1 MKLNL
6 LLYFLRTEL
15 IKHIRLTPLLPF
27 LFLLTNCEKQE
38 RQCKNFYIGKFYS
51 EIVVEDKVFKTSF
64 SRNSGDIQIEEFE
77 GTIDSSRVRW
87 INDCEMVLSSI
98 NPKNINAKKNVLI
111 KILQTTDSS
120 YTYEYSY
127 VGENKKLK
135 AEAFRIK

>member
-15 IKHIRLTPLLPF
+15 IKHISLIHLLPF
-27 LFLLTNCEKQE
+27 LFLLTNCVKQD

-51 EIVVEDKVFKTSF
+51 EIVIEDKVFKSSF
-64 SRNSGDIQIEEFE
+64 SRNSANIQIEEFE
-77 GTIDSSRVRW
+77 GIIDSSRVRW
-87 INDCEMVLSSI
+87 VNDCEMILSSI

>member
-15 IKHIRLTPLLPF
+15 IKHIKLIPLLPF
-27 LFLLTNCEKQE
+27 LFLLTNCEKPE
-38 RQCKNFYIGKFYS
+38 RQCKNFYIGNFYS
-51 EIVVEDKVFKTSF
+51 EIFVEDKVFKTSF
-64 SRNSGDIQIEEFE
+64 SRNSADIQIEEFE

>member
-27 LFLLTNCEKQE
+27 LFLLTNCVKQD

-64 SRNSGDIQIEEFE
+64 SRNLANIQIEEFE
-77 GTIDSSRVRW
+77 GIIDSSRVRW

>member
-15 IKHIRLTPLLPF
+15 IKHIKLIPLLPF

-38 RQCKNFYIGKFYS
+38 RQCENFYIGNFYS
-51 EIVVEDKVFKTSF
+51 EIVLEDKVFKTSF
-64 SRNSGDIQIEEFE
+64 SRNSADIQIEEFE

>member
-15 IKHIRLTPLLPF
+15 IKHVKLTPLLPF
-27 LFLLTNCEKQE
+27 LFILINCDKQE
-38 RQCKNFYIGKFYS
+38 RQCKDFYIGKFYS
-51 EIVVEDKVFKTSF
+51 EIVIEDKLFKTKF
-64 SRNSGDIQIEEFE
+64 LRNSANIQIEEFE
-77 GTIDSSRVRW
+77 GIIDSSRVRW

-135 AEAFRIK
+135 AQAFKIK

>member
-1 MKLNL
+1 MC
-6 LLYFLRTEL
+6 
-15 IKHIRLTPLLPF
+15 IRD
-27 LFLLTNCEKQE
+27 
-38 RQCKNFYIGKFYS
+38 R
-51 EIVVEDKVFKTSF
+51 DKVFKTSF
-64 SRNSGDIQIEEFE
+64 SRNLADIQIEEFE

-87 INDCEMVLSSI
+87 INNCEMVLSTI

-135 AEAFRIK
+135 AQAFKIK